1 MREVPGSIPGAAPVV
16 CVLVVAMALF
26 DLVSWA
32 PQSAAINAAQARTA
46 YRQVAMRV
54 VRSVV
59 WVGVVATRVMVPR
72 SPTRVLPCH
81 APALSPSTVGP
92 QSLKVWRVLCV
103 QQALGWSHKT
113 HDDVNEDDG

>member
-1 MREVPGSIPGAAPVV
+1 MREVPGPIPGTAPVV

-32 PQSAAINAAQARTA
+32 PQSAAINAAQARKA
-46 YRQVAMRV
+46 HRQVAMRV